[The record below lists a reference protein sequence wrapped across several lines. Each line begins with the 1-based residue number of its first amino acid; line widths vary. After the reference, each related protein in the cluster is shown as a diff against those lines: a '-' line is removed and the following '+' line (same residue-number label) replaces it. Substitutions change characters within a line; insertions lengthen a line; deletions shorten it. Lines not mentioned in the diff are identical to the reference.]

1 MKLAPRHLAVTAALA
16 LALTACGSDDDSA
29 DPTTPAEETSQA
41 ASPPEAAPS
50 TESGRPAE
58 FGQSSGPAEETAE
71 STTSPAPHSAP
82 MEEGVVPANPG
93 PADIPGFTEE
103 PAAGQAPAQQGQ
115 ADQPASGGQQA
126 DQPASGGHPGQTG
139 ATGQDQSAQNPAGLS
154 DEAFAHFQAGGAC
167 YSDFFPAGIPSASA
181 LQEIKDYC
189 AATDPADWDVTD
201 GVPNPFG
208 VPDPVM

>member
-1 MKLAPRHLAVTAALA
+1 MKLAPRHLALTAALA
-16 LALTACGSDDDSA
+16 LTLTACGSDDDSA
-29 DPTTPAEETSQA
+29 EATTPAEETSQA
-41 ASPPEAAPS
+41 TSSPEAAPS
-50 TESGRPAE
+50 TESERPAE
-58 FGQSSGPAEETAE
+58 SGQSSGPAEETAE
-71 STTSPAPHSAP
+71 STSSPAPHSAP

-103 PAAGQAPAQQGQ
+103 PGAGQAPAQQGQ
-115 ADQPASGGQQA
+115 ADQPASGGQ
-126 DQPASGGHPGQTG
+126 PGQTG

-167 YSDFFPAGIPSASA
+167 YSDFFPVGIPSASA

-189 AATDPADWDVTD
+189 ATTDPADWDVTD

>member
-41 ASPPEAAPS
+41 ASFPEASPS
-50 TESGRPAE
+50 TGTEQPAQT
-58 FGQSSGPAEETAE
+58 GQPEGSAEETAE
-71 STTSPAPHSAP
+71 DTSSPAPHSAP
-82 MEEGVVPANPG
+82 VEQGAVPANPG
-93 PADIPGFTEE
+93 PEDIPGFTED
-103 PAAGQAPAQQGQ
+103 PAAGQDPAQQGRGE
-115 ADQPASGGQQA
+115 QPT
-126 DQPASGGHPGQTG
+126 QTG
-139 ATGQDQSAQNPAGLS
+139 TGQDQAAQNPAGLS

-189 AATDPADWDVTD
+189 ATTDPADWDVTD